1 MRAGR
6 RPRGRNHPA
15 PMHRVSALIA
25 ASALCLAALPA
36 QATERRFAFTYETT
50 TTPKGAFEFENQITW
65 KHIGVPG
72 DGHTD
77 LFQFRHEF
85 EYGVTDRFQL
95 ALYVFNW
102 QYNRRDEEGHRAR
115 WEHSGLEMI
124 YRMTE
129 PTSWLG
135 SALYLE
141 AVAGETSFELEGKL
155 LLERT
160 FGNWHVAYNLILEAE
175 WEGERFGRYDERN
188 GEFAHSLGI
197 TYDVNKHLSIGA
209 EVLHEIPIPDWSETE
224 ESNVFVGPNASLRI
238 GRFFFT
244 ATGLFQVSNVEGEPD
259 AQVRVITGF
268 DF

>member
-1 MRAGR
+1 MLRL
-6 RPRGRNHPA
+6 
-15 PMHRVSALIA
+15 SALIA
-25 ASALCLAALPA
+25 VSALCLAALPA
-36 QATERRFAFTYETT
+36 SATERRFAFTYETT

-72 DGHTD
+72 E
-77 LFQFRHEF
+77 FRHEL

-95 ALYVFNW
+95 ALYAFDW

-135 SALYLE
+135 SALYFE
-141 AVAGETSFELEGKL
+141 ALMGEQSLELEGKL
-155 LLERT
+155 LLEKT
-160 FGNWHVAYNLILEAE
+160 LGNWHIAYNLILEAQ
-175 WEGERFGRYDERN
+175 WEGDRFAHYDERN
-188 GEFAHSLGI
+188 GEFAQSLGI
-197 TYDVNKHLSIGA
+197 SYDVNKHLSIGA
-209 EVLHEIPIPDWSETE
+209 EILHEIPIPDWSETE
-224 ESNVFVGPNASLRI
+224 ESNVFVGPNASLRF